1 MQLTFKYLR
10 DQKKKKKVMPGLFGR
25 LEQGMRRMLWGE
37 ASLLPLVKKPTGRG
51 GGAITYLRMLF
62 KSLWGISADWSQL
75 LNRVFMNARLFSLP
89 QLQAHERE
97 A

>member
-1 MQLTFKYLR
+1 
-10 DQKKKKKVMPGLFGR
+10 MPGLFGR

-37 ASLLPLVKKPTGRG
+37 ASLLPLVEKPRGRG
-51 GGAITYLRMLF
+51 GGGSGEAITYLRMLF

-75 LNRVFMNARLFSLP
+75 LNGEFMNALLFSLP